1 MDESAQIVVR
11 MRVVGEGSWAGRY
24 ERVNVMIVL
33 LLTPRVPRG
42 VAKSADKRVL
52 GMFTGSGNN
61 RRLDQV
67 HRRRMTTSPSNSM
80 YMT

>member
-52 GMFTGSGNN
+52 GMFTG
-61 RRLDQV
+61 
-67 HRRRMTTSPSNSM
+67 
-80 YMT
+80 